1 MSTNDFHGADE
12 IALPLDLLLTTSAI
26 GMASRMV
33 PDSSWSRF
41 GWNLARRPGVV
52 GQRVRS
58 LGRELASITWGTS
71 DRIPAKA
78 DKRFSDPAW
87 QGNPFM
93 KRSMQAYLAANDTV
107 AKLFGEADLDWRD
120 AERMRFVL
128 DVAMEGIAPSN
139 NPVISPL
146 GWKAI
151 IDTGGLSVV
160 RGVRRFLKDMSAPPR
175 VPAMVEPD
183 AFTVGETLAVTPG
196 AVVYRSEVFE
206 LIQYTPQT
214 EKVYTVPLLMV
225 PPVIN
230 KFYIMDIAQDRSMV
244 EYFLRQGHQ
253 VFAISWRNPTTEHR
267 SWDCDTYGQAIL
279 DAIDVTRRITR
290 SDSAHVQASC
300 SGGILTAMTAA
311 HLSAIGEADRLASL
325 TLMVTVLDQT
335 KAGVAAAIGEEEAKL
350 AIAQS
355 ARKGYLDG
363 RTLAEVF
370 AWLRPT
376 DLVWR
381 YWVNNYLQGRAPAP
395 FDVLFWNS
403 DTTRMPAALHR
414 DMVQMGLHN
423 ALTEPGGASMLG
435 TPVDLGTI
443 TADTYV
449 IAGVADHISPWQAC
463 YRSARLLGSK
473 DLQFVLSTSG
483 HIAALVN
490 PPGNPKASYRVGATD
505 ERDPD
510 RWFTSAEKRSD
521 SWWPDYSRWLAERGD
536 QKTAPRRVGRGSL
549 RAMGGGARYLRTRA
563 LILVRLLRRP
573 VAVVLGLPI
582 RACLTVAKYG
592 VIAVDRIASAGAERL
607 AAGDSTAEAAASVRK
622 TAIRRED
629 LADVI
634 ELTRDRG
641 RRRPHDR

>member
-1 MSTNDFHGADE
+1 MTISAALILTPTATAPDHENNKALVPQRIKLMSTNDFHGADE

-549 RAMGGGARYLRTRA
+549 RAM
-563 LILVRLLRRP
+563 
-573 VAVVLGLPI
+573 
-582 RACLTVAKYG
+582 
-592 VIAVDRIASAGAERL
+592 
-607 AAGDSTAEAAASVRK
+607 EAAPGTYVHER
-622 TAIRRED
+622 
-629 LADVI
+629 
-634 ELTRDRG
+634 
-641 RRRPHDR
+641 

>member
-1 MSTNDFHGADE
+1 
-12 IALPLDLLLTTSAI
+12 
-26 GMASRMV
+26 
-33 PDSSWSRF
+33 
-41 GWNLARRPGVV
+41 
-52 GQRVRS
+52 
-58 LGRELASITWGTS
+58 
-71 DRIPAKA
+71 
-78 DKRFSDPAW
+78 
-87 QGNPFM
+87 
-93 KRSMQAYLAANDTV
+93 
-107 AKLFGEADLDWRD
+107 
-120 AERMRFVL
+120 
-128 DVAMEGIAPSN
+128 
-139 NPVISPL
+139 
-146 GWKAI
+146 
-151 IDTGGLSVV
+151 
-160 RGVRRFLKDMSAPPR
+160 
-175 VPAMVEPD
+175 MVEPD

-206 LIQYTPQT
+206 LIEYTPQT

-363 RTLAEVF
+363 RTLARCSHGF
-370 AWLRPT
+370 APPIWCGATGSTTTCKAARRRRSTCCSGTPTPPACLRRYTATWCRWL
-376 DLVWR
+376 
-381 YWVNNYLQGRAPAP
+381 A
-395 FDVLFWNS
+395 
-403 DTTRMPAALHR
+403 
-414 DMVQMGLHN
+414 N

-449 IAGVADHISPWQAC
+449 IAGWPTTSRRGKRAT
-463 YRSARLLGSK
+463 ARAAPGSK

-521 SWWPDYSRWLAERGD
+521 SWWPDYSRWLAERGSED
-536 QKTAPRRVGRGSL
+536 GTTASRQGKPSRN
-549 RAMGGGARYLRTRA
+549 GGGARYLRTRA

-582 RACLTVAKYG
+582 RAWLTVAKYG

-607 AAGDSTAEAAASVRK
+607 AAGDSTAEAAAS
-622 TAIRRED
+622 
-629 LADVI
+629 
-634 ELTRDRG
+634 G
-641 RRRPHDR
+641 P